1 MAAVLA
7 QDPMIG
13 AGNSHG
19 ISAKIIS
26 IIQVLWAMVIMG
38 RIIQASIQDT
48 INKVTLATT
57 PNSVLTAVK
66 AAAEDADGAVSTADT
81 AVADTTITT
90 AHTGSTRTGATH
102 RSSSSS
108 SSNSSRSLGPPRQ
121 TTSRMK
127 RAPRPVKQLN
137 NRAMW
142 TNSAGRY
149 AHARNPAMAR
159 GTPRIRQQIA
169 RASPRQGRVKLV
181 LVLNI
186 LLLPRLVR
194 ITRMR

>member
-19 ISAKIIS
+19 ISAKIKS

-57 PNSVLTAVK
+57 TNSVLTAVK

-90 AHTGSTRTGATH
+90 AHTGTTRTGATP
-102 RSSSSS
+102 RSSS
-108 SSNSSRSLGPPRQ
+108 NNNNNKKRPTRQ

-127 RAPRPVKQLN
+127 QAPKPEKQLN

-149 AHARNPAMAR
+149 AHARNP
-159 GTPRIRQQIA
+159 
-169 RASPRQGRVKLV
+169 
-181 LVLNI
+181 
-186 LLLPRLVR
+186 
-194 ITRMR
+194 